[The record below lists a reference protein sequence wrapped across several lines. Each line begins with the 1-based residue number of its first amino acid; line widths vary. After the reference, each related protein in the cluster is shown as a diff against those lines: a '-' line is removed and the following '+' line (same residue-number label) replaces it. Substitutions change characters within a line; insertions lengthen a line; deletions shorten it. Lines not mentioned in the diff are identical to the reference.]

1 MIALCEDNPDME
13 RHEAKAT
20 GSTPDQ
26 VGLSFLT
33 LAHRLREQVDQHM
46 LTTAGLSLSRAKVL
60 QVLAG
65 RGALHQA
72 ELAALLGQ
80 APRSVTQIVEG
91 LERLGMVART
101 GDPED
106 RRRKTVSLTD
116 TGRTALDAA
125 ELAGAN
131 ALRQCFGSLEPDQL
145 FTLDTLL
152 SRLEAAL
159 TGDRTG

>member
-1 MIALCEDNPDME
+1 ME
-13 RHEAKAT
+13 QHESTTT
-20 GSTPDQ
+20 GSAPEQ

-33 LAHRLREQVDQHM
+33 LAYSLRERVDQR
-46 LTTAGLSLSRAKVL
+46 TTATAGLSLSRTKVL

-72 ELAALLGQ
+72 ELAAFLGQ

-101 GDPED
+101 SDPED

-116 TGRTALDAA
+116 TGRTALRAA
-125 ELAGAN
+125 EEAGTHV
-131 ALRQCFGSLEPDQL
+131 LRQYFGRLEPQQL
-145 FTLDTLL
+145 ATLDTLL
-152 SRLEAAL
+152 AHLDVTL
-159 TGDRTG
+159 TGDKTG